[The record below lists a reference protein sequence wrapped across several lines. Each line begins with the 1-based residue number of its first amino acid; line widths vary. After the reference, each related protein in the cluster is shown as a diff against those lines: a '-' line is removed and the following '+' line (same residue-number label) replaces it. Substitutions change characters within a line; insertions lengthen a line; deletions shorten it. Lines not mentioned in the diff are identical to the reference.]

1 MLLSPA
7 SASLLSPSRFLW
19 LQLALLISGSVV
31 AAAQAGPKYDAS
43 TEAKFKGTVEELKLP
58 PNGKGKEIAHLVIK
72 NDDGTVDLYLCPKS
86 FIDDMGVTFNKGEEL
101 VITGSKVKQGG
112 SDMVLARQVV
122 RGTETLVLR
131 DDKGNPVWIWRH

>member
-1 MLLSPA
+1 MLLSRA
-7 SASLLSPSRFLW
+7 SSLLSSSRFLW
-19 LQLALLISGSVV
+19 LPLVLLVSANVV

-58 PNGKGKEIAHLVIK
+58 PHGKEKEIAHLVIK

-101 VITGSKVKQGG
+101 VITGSKVKLGG
-112 SDMVLARQVV
+112 SDLVLARQLV

-131 DDKGNPVWIWRH
+131 DDKGNPVWTWQH